1 MMAAARPADP
11 NDRTVPD
18 RPPVRS
24 YLSGLACSMCGH
36 VVEVDHL
43 QNTCP
48 SCNRVLT
55 YRYDLDAVR
64 EVLPREALRARDA
77 TLWRYREVLPV
88 RETRHIIS
96 LGEGMTP
103 LLPALGLGDLTGF
116 RQLYVKEEG
125 LNPTGSFKARG
136 ISVAVSRALELGATA
151 LGIPTAGNAGGAL
164 AAYAARAGLPCY
176 VLMPEDTPLANK
188 LECLLYGAHLYL
200 VKGLIND
207 CGRIVR
213 EGAAAG
219 RWFDVSTLREPGR
232 AEGKKTMGYEIAEQL
247 GWELPDAIIYP
258 TGGGT
263 GIVGMWKAFDE
274 MERLGWIG
282 SRRPKMISVQAEG
295 CAPIVQAFD
304 AGERH
309 ATLFPNAHTVASGLR
324 VPVAIGDYLMLDAI
338 RASGGTAITVRDD
351 EFVEAMKLFAR
362 AEGISPAPEGAA
374 TFVALRKLRDAG
386 FLKEHERVVLFNT
399 GAAWKYSELLDPG
412 NPATLDPADPNVL
425 SRIEG

>member
-1 MMAAARPADP
+1 MAAARPESGAAP
-11 NDRTVPD
+11 AAPGVTPSRNF
-18 RPPVRS
+18 
-24 YLSGLACSMCGH
+24 LAGLACSMCGLEA
-36 VVEVDHL
+36 EVDRL

-48 SCNRVLT
+48 SCQRVLT
-55 YRYDLDAVR
+55 YRFDLEAAR
-64 EVLPREALRARDA
+64 EAWPREALRGREA
-77 TLWRYREVLPV
+77 TLWRYREVLPL
-88 RETRHIIS
+88 REDRFITS

-103 LLPALGLGDLTGF
+103 LLPATRLGALAGF
-116 RQLYVKEEG
+116 DRLLVKEEG

-136 ISVAVSRALELGATA
+136 LAVAVSRARELGATA

-164 AAYAARAGLPCY
+164 AAYAARAGLPCH
-176 VLMPEDTPLANK
+176 VVMPEDTPLANK
-188 LECLLYGAHLYL
+188 LECVLHGAHLYL

-213 EGAAAG
+213 AGAAAG

-282 SRRPKMISVQAEG
+282 SRRPRMISVQAEG
-295 CAPIVQAFD
+295 CAPIVRAFE
-304 AGERH
+304 AGARH
-309 ATLFPNAHTVASGLR
+309 APPFPDAHTVASGLR

-338 RASGGTAITVRDD
+338 RASGGTAIAVPDD
-351 EFVEAMKLFAR
+351 ELVAAMRTFAR

-374 TFVALRKLRDAG
+374 TFVALRRLRDSG
-386 FLKEHERVVLFNT
+386 FLQAQERVVLFNT
-399 GAAWKYSELLDPG
+399 GGAWKYSELLDAGTP
-412 NPATLDPADPNVL
+412 PVLDPDDPDVL
-425 SRIEG
+425 SRFAG

>member
-1 MMAAARPADP
+1 MAM
-11 NDRTVPD
+11 
-18 RPPVRS
+18 RS
-24 YLSGLACSMCGH
+24 YLNGLACSFCER
-36 VVEVDHL
+36 EVDPDRL

-48 SCNRVLT
+48 ECNRVLT

-64 EVLPREALRARDA
+64 EALPREALRTRDA

-88 RETRHIIS
+88 RHDRHVTS

-103 LLPALGLGDLTGF
+103 LLTAGALGEATGF
-116 RQLYVKEEG
+116 RHLHVKDEG

-136 ISVAVSRALELGATA
+136 IAVAVSRARELGATA

-188 LECLLYGAHLYL
+188 LECLLHGAHLYL

-232 AEGKKTMGYEIAEQL
+232 AEGKKTMGYEVAEQL

-295 CAPIVQAFD
+295 CAPIVRAFE

-309 ATLFPNAHTVASGLR
+309 ATLFPGARTVASGLR

-351 EFVEAMKLFAR
+351 EFVDAMRVVAR
-362 AEGISPAPEGAA
+362 AEGISAAPEGAA
-374 TFVALRKLRDAG
+374 TFVALRKLRDTG
-386 FLKEHERVVLFNT
+386 FLGADDRVVLFNT

-412 NPATLDPADPNVL
+412 SPPVLDPADADVL